1 MDLEDLEPRNKKP
14 KPRDLDTLGVDELEA
29 YIEELRAEIARVKEK
44 LAAKQAYLTGA
55 DSLFK
60 A

>member
-14 KPRDLDTLGVDELEA
+14 KPKDLEALGVEELEA
-29 YIEELRAEIARVKEK
+29 YIEELEAEIARVKEK
-44 LAAKQAYLTGA
+44 LTAKQAYLSGA

-60 A
+60 T